1 MNVDRTGTFRA
12 VVVENGVGE
21 TSKNGYPQFIVNARL
36 LELWD
41 EDEKAWHPW
50 EEYQQDVDCYL
61 ILFGMVGKKK
71 EFGTTLTYDQVCKVF
86 DWNGNDFQDLAA
98 DKAGIKFQVR
108 IDDNDPAYADK
119 TPFQVGWVDTYDAE
133 PGRKIK
139 KLDAAELKTL
149 NAKYA
154 MLLKKK
160 GKPAAPVS
168 ATAANTAA
176 QTATQAVKAKKGKKQ
191 TEAVKTKAPT
201 VPPKA
206 PPKAP
211 PGVTKAPPKASG
223 FPEGKCTKQEAW
235 ETCCALKNDDC
246 SDGQLGA
253 AWHAAIAA
261 TAPDADEKDI
271 TPEQWFVIKDAVLD
285 DVGKF

>member
-1 MNVDRTGTFRA
+1 MNVDRIGYFRA
-12 VVVENGVGE
+12 IVVENGVGQ
-21 TSKNGYPQFIVNARL
+21 TSKNNYPQFIVNAKL

-41 EDEKAWHPW
+41 EDEKVWHSW
-50 EEYQQDVDCYL
+50 EEYEQDVDCYL
-61 ILFGMVGKKK
+61 CLFGMVGKKK
-71 EFGTTLTYDQVCKVF
+71 EFGTTFTYDQVCKVF
-86 DWNGNDFQDLAA
+86 DWDGNDFQDLAV
-98 DKAGIKFQVR
+98 DKAGTKFQVR
-108 IDDNDPAYADK
+108 IDDNDPDYADK
-119 TPFQVGWVDTYDAE
+119 TPFQVGWIDTYDAE

-139 KLDAAELKTL
+139 KLDAKELKDL

-191 TEAVKTKAPT
+191 TETAKTKAPA

-206 PPKAP
+206 PPQAPSKARAI
-211 PGVTKAPPKASG
+211 PGL
-223 FPEGKCTKQEAW
+223 PEGKCTKQEAW
-235 ETCCALKNDDC
+235 ETVVELKNDDC
-246 SDGQLGA
+246 SDEQLKA
-253 AWHAAIAA
+253 AWLAAVAA
-261 TAPDADEKDI
+261 AAPDTDEKDI
-271 TPEQWFVIKDAVLD
+271 TPEQWFTIRGAVLD